1 MTRDEKVSF
10 ASEVKREL
18 LAVEPSARHCQIAEL
33 AGISACIA
41 RPGADGVRIDTDNS
55 AVLEKYFTLLDET
68 INIERVDEKGFIRK
82 PNDKR
87 LFELL
92 KSEGADLLTA
102 DPVVIQQDC
111 CRRSFLRGFFL
122 CAGSVSNPEKSYHFE
137 MVCRSHE
144 QADQVKDL
152 IAGFGL
158 HPHIV
163 ERKGHE
169 VVYLKEG
176 DQIETI
182 LGVLGAS
189 KAFMDFENTRILKE
203 MRESVNRK
211 VNCETSNIR
220 KSVSAAVRQIEDIE
234 YLQRTGNFS
243 LLNDNLREAAELRL
257 KYPDM
262 PLNEL
267 GRKCVP
273 PVGKS
278 GINHRLRKIGQIADS
293 IRES

>member
-1 MTRDEKVSF
+1 MSF
-10 ASEVKREL
+10 ASEVKKEL
-18 LAVEPSARHCQIAEL
+18 LAVEVPARHCQIAEI
-33 AGISACIA
+33 AGISACIVHED
-41 RPGADGVRIDTDNS
+41 DGGIRIETEND
-55 AVLEKYFTLLDET
+55 VVHEKYFTLLEET
-68 INIERVDEKGFIRK
+68 INIKGVGKNGLISY
-82 PNDKR
+82 PYDKK
-87 LFELL
+87 LYELL
-92 KSEGADLLTA
+92 KTDDLMVA
-102 DPVVIQQDC
+102 DPVTIQQDC

-137 MVCRSHE
+137 MVCRTDE
-144 QADQVKDL
+144 QAAQVKSL
-152 IAGFGL
+152 VAGFGT

-163 ERKGHE
+163 ERKGHQ

-176 DQIETI
+176 DQIETM

-189 KAFMDFENTRILKE
+189 KAYMDFENVRILKE

-220 KSVSAAVRQIEDIE
+220 KSVSAAVRQIEDIR
-234 YLQRTGNFS
+234 YLQDSGNFS

-262 PLNEL
+262 PLYEL

-293 IRES
+293 IRNKK